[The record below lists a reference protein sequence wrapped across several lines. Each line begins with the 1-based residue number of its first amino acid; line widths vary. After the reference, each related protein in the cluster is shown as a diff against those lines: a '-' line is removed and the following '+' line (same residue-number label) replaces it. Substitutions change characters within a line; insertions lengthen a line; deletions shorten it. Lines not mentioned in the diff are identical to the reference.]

1 MDFVSVLVPV
11 AVLMG
16 GAFAVLFV
24 LAVRQGQFDDL
35 EDPPQRMLQEEEVP
49 ARKHP

>member
-1 MDFVSVLVPV
+1 MDFVSVLIPV

-16 GAFAVLFV
+16 GAFAALFV
-24 LAVRQGQFDDL
+24 LAVRRGQFDDL

-49 ARKHP
+49 SKRRS